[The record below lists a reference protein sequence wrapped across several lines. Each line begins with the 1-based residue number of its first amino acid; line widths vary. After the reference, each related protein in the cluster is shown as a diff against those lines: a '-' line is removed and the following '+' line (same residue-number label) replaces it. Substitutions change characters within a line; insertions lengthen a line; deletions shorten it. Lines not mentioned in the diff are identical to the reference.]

1 MRRRGGYQIKAMPPK
16 AVPEAAPM
24 AQAKGRAKA
33 KAKAKAKAEA
43 GPPRDVYDDLPGD
56 LRPLAKQMD
65 RIEERRGRRKLV
77 EVLERIAGAVE
88 RPAAGAGGGVP
99 NAPRGP
105 SALAAIQPHLARVR
119 ELREQMG
126 R

>member
-1 MRRRGGYQIKAMPPK
+1 MPPK
-16 AVPEAAPM
+16 ALPQAEPI

-33 KAKAKAKAEA
+33 KAKPKAKAEA
-43 GPPRDVYDDLPGD
+43 RPPRDIYDDLPRD
-56 LRPLAKQMD
+56 LRATAKQMD

-88 RPAAGAGGGVP
+88 RPAAGGAGVS
-99 NAPRGP
+99 NAPRAP
-105 SALAAIQPHLARVR
+105 NALAAVQPHLAKVR
-119 ELREQMG
+119 ELQAQMPG

>member
-1 MRRRGGYQIKAMPPK
+1 MPPK
-16 AVPEAAPM
+16 AVGEPI

-33 KAKAKAKAEA
+33 KAKPKAKAEA
-43 GPPRDVYDDLPGD
+43 GPPRDVYDDLPRD
-56 LRPLAKQMD
+56 LRATAKQMD
-65 RIEERRGRRKLV
+65 RIEERRGRKKLV
-77 EVLERIAGAVE
+77 EVLERIAEAVE
-88 RPAAGAGGGVP
+88 RPAGGGGGVP

-105 SALAAIQPHLARVR
+105 NALAAIQPHIARVR

>member
-1 MRRRGGYQIKAMPPK
+1 MPPK
-16 AVPEAAPM
+16 AVPEAAPI

-33 KAKAKAKAEA
+33 KAKPKAKAEA
-43 GPPRDVYDDLPGD
+43 GPPRDVYDDLPRD
-56 LRPLAKQMD
+56 LRATAKQMD

-77 EVLERIAGAVE
+77 EVLERIAEAVE

-105 SALAAIQPHLARVR
+105 NALAAIQPHLARVR

>member
-1 MRRRGGYQIKAMPPK
+1 MPPT
-16 AVPEAAPM
+16 ALPQAEPI

-43 GPPRDVYDDLPGD
+43 GPPRDVYDDLPRD

-65 RIEERRGRRKLV
+65 SIEERRGRRKLV

-88 RPAAGAGGGVP
+88 RPAAGAGAGVP
-99 NAPRGP
+99 NAPRAP
-105 SALAAIQPHLARVR
+105 NAVAAIRPHLARVR
-119 ELREQMG
+119 ELQEQMG

>member
-1 MRRRGGYQIKAMPPK
+1 MRRLLHKAPMPPK
-16 AVPEAAPM
+16 ALPQGEPI

-43 GPPRDVYDDLPGD
+43 GPARDVYDDLPRD

-88 RPAAGAGGGVP
+88 RPAGAGGGVP

-105 SALAAIQPHLARVR
+105 NALAAIQPHLARVR
-119 ELREQMG
+119 ELQAQMG

>member
-1 MRRRGGYQIKAMPPK
+1 MPPK
-16 AVPEAAPM
+16 AVPEAAPI

-43 GPPRDVYDDLPGD
+43 RPERDIYDDLPRD
-56 LRPLAKQMD
+56 HRATAKQVD

-88 RPAAGAGGGVP
+88 RPTAAGAAGDGVP
-99 NAPRGP
+99 NAPRAP
-105 SALAAIQPHLARVR
+105 NAVAAIQPHLARVR
-119 ELREQMG
+119 ELQEQMP
-126 R
+126 